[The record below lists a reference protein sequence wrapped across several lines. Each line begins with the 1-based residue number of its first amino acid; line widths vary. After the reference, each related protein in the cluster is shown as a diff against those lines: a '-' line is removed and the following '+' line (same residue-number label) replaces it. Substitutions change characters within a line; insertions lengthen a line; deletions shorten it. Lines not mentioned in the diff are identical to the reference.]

1 MNFIVSWV
9 LELFKKPELTVA
21 VEPAP
26 APKPAVKKVATK
38 KKSTAKK
45 STKKTIKKA
54 K

>member
-26 APKPAVKKVATK
+26 KPAVKKVATK

-45 STKKTIKKA
+45 SPKKTTKKA

>member
-9 LELFKKPELTVA
+9 LDLFKKPELTIS

-26 APKPAVKKVATK
+26 IVKKVATK
-38 KKSTAKK
+38 RKPAAKK
-45 STKKTIKKA
+45 STKKTTKKV

>member
-26 APKPAVKKVATK
+26 KANVKKVATK
-38 KKSTAKK
+38 KKPAAKK
-45 STKKTIKKA
+45 STKKPTKKA

>member
-9 LELFKKPELTVA
+9 LELFKKPELTVT

-26 APKPAVKKVATK
+26 KAAPTVKKVATK
-38 KKSTAKK
+38 KKPAAKK
-45 STKKTIKKA
+45 SVKKTVKKV

>member
-9 LELFKKPELTVA
+9 LELFKKPELTVT

-26 APKPAVKKVATK
+26 KAKPAVKKAASK
-38 KKSTAKK
+38 RAPAAKK
-45 STKKTIKKA
+45 STKKTTKKV